1 MANTKNANIDLKA
14 LRLRNVNKLIIADL
28 NKNSLRNKFYF
39 LISLIK
45 GNIDVSMISE
55 VKLDESFP
63 TNRFMNKGFSVPFRL
78 HRNDKDGGIILYIR
92 EDMPSRLVSTESS
105 EVEGFSLEINLQNKK
120 KWLLWC
126 SYNPKKDLITQH
138 LYVLSKSIDVFTSK
152 YDNLLFIGD
161 FNARLEDTSVKN
173 VCRSYNLTSMI
184 NQPTCY
190 KNPER
195 PSNIDLIST
204 NCPPFSQNSCVRETG
219 LSDLYKW

>member
-55 VKLDESFP
+55 IKLDESFP
-63 TNRFMNKGFSVPFRL
+63 TNRFMNKGFSVLFRL

-161 FNARLEDTSVKN
+161 FNAGLEDTSVKN
-173 VCRSYNLTSMI
+173 FCRSYNLTSMI